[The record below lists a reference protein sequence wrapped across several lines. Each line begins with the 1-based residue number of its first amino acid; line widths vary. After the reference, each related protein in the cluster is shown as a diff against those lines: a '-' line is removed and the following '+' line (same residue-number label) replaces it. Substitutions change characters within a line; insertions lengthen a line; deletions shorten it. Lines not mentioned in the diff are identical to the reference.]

1 MGRLPCHMLLA
12 TTHASHLVAL
22 THIIDLLKQLDAV
35 PVIDARVAKLMSDNC
50 MSDKCAESSPASADL
65 ENSRLVGKQPS
76 FFSEKED
83 DASTAATELVARLVA
98 EQILNG
104 NANNNAATTS
114 TNTNTNK
121 NTNTEDGEEEM
132 EMSELTKQVT
142 RAIPSLTPAMR
153 TQTNHSAAV
162 LDLGARDAKRA
173 QQLLQ
178 ELLVRA
184 MDERLLH
191 AMRAYALAWKA
202 GMPHLRSRA
211 RDEMLVE
218 VNWPWIGPLEDGAD
232 ALRSLPERALREF
245 TDCARK
251 RTQHVHADEVRLLHC
266 WLTWAS
272 GDDGD
277 ARVQVVAQMLDDDI
291 DGFDV
296 ASGAW
301 SYAELETLDAH
312 TVVANSEEC
321 SRVIAR
327 AILGHFL
334 I

>member
-1 MGRLPCHMLLA
+1 MEISKNSRRMSSHMLLA

-35 PVIDARVAKLMSDNC
+35 PVIDARVAKLMSD
-50 MSDKCAESSPASADL
+50 KCAESSPASADL
-65 ENSRLVGKQPS
+65 EKSRLVGKQPS

-83 DASTAATELVARLVA
+83 DTSTAATELVARLVA
-98 EQILNG
+98 EQIVNG

-114 TNTNTNK
+114 TNTNTT
-121 NTNTEDGEEEM
+121 TNTEDGEEET

-191 AMRAYALAWKA
+191 AMRAYALACV
-202 GMPHLRSRA
+202 LRVCMRA
-211 RDEMLVE
+211 RVSMKKQD
-218 VNWPWIGPLEDGAD
+218 GP
-232 ALRSLPERALREF
+232 
-245 TDCARK
+245 
-251 RTQHVHADEVRLLHC
+251 
-266 WLTWAS
+266 
-272 GDDGD
+272 
-277 ARVQVVAQMLDDDI
+277 
-291 DGFDV
+291 
-296 ASGAW
+296 
-301 SYAELETLDAH
+301 
-312 TVVANSEEC
+312 TVVPIVACDSTPPAATCEASKKRLSSPIISLQTFC
-321 SRVIAR
+321 FSVLPPQPVVQPA
-327 AILGHFL
+327 
-334 I
+334 